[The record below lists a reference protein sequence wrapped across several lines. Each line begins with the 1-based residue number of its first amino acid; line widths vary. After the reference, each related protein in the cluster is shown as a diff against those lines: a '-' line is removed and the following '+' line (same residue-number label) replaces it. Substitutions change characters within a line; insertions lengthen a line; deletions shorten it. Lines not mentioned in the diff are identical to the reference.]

1 MADLGFTWETRKAG
15 DVVIMHNGTHASTLR
30 GAAASRFLT
39 LVNRGNT
46 DAIQQEAA
54 RVTGNYKR
62 GNERRAKGHPR
73 NA

>member
-1 MADLGFTWETRKAG
+1 MADLGFTWDTRKTG
-15 DVVIMHNGTHASTLR
+15 EVVILHRGAQASTLR
-30 GAAASRFLT
+30 GAAASRFLA
-39 LVNRGNT
+39 LIDRGNA

-54 RVTGNYKR
+54 RLTGNYKR